1 MAVLVDDL
9 LQLFDSA
16 FVLFDDREQSILKVL
31 EQGDDGLRTS
41 FVCVQNLRPLDPRQ
55 ALLGLPTH
63 ERKRHTVFSFPEA
76 PTFVRYS
83 GSSQLNSYSK
93 RLIIPFIFSLGSFLF
108 DLVSN
113 VKLWRK

>member
-83 GSSQLNSYSK
+83 GSSQLNSYDTTK
-93 RLIIPFIFSLGSFLF
+93 IHALAAVDFALQM
-108 DLVSN
+108 
-113 VKLWRK
+113 